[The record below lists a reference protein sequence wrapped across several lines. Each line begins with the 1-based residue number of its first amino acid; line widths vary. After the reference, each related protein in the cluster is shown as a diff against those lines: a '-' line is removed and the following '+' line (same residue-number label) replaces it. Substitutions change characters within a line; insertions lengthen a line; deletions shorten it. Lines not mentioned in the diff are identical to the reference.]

1 MTPSNKLLSDLV
13 TVRTYSKYLPELQ
26 RREIFEETI
35 NRCMTMHLDR
45 FPKLS
50 KEIVKAFSLVHQF
63 KVMPSMRSLQF
74 SGPAILKN
82 NLRSFNCAFT
92 PINEIRT
99 FSEIFF
105 LLLSGAGVG
114 FSVQKAHINQLPR
127 VTKPTQEGR
136 FIIQDSIAGWAQ
148 ALHMLMEAYFT
159 GSVRPVFDFT
169 SISPKGTLLNTTGAK
184 APGFAALKHMLE
196 LVESKLIL
204 ALGRHL
210 EPIEV
215 HDLVCIVSDA
225 VLAGGIRRSSLISF
239 FDRDNKPMLL
249 AKSGKWWENSPY
261 RARANNSAVL
271 PRHEVTKDEFLNIFK
286 ILQESNAGEPGFSFT
301 NNINMLANPSLRAG
315 TKVLTTNG
323 IFEIQELEGKIFKV
337 PNLNG
342 EIKDAKC
349 WKSGKNVPLWELTL
363 DTGEKYYSSPEHKWP
378 IFVNGRFIKCK
389 SIELRP
395 GDLLPVNVFSR
406 ETLFESGEKGTYN
419 QGFLIGWLYGDGS
432 LTIRSDTKK
441 KVAFFIVSKKD
452 GKNILDLLLS
462 EIKKID
468 GKDRKIYER
477 GKVWEF
483 QIGSNEFIQFLEKMS
498 VNVKSEGLPVGIFK
512 DWTEAARR
520 GFIDGIFSSDGYLQ
534 ADPHD
539 FISLGSSKIKLIKD
553 IQDLLGFYGIKT
565 MLDKKNIKNPTFPN
579 GKQYNRQYEH
589 WVMRTHNQG
598 KKKFSK
604 IFSLSVEFKNE
615 KLQKNND
622 GIKQEFIK
630 VKSIRLTNLREDVWD
645 INVLDETHCFQLPQ
659 VTTGNC
665 HEVAL
670 YPNQLCN
677 LSTVN
682 QTGVSSK
689 KDFLSRV
696 YSAAFIGTLQASYT
710 DFPYVSDKW
719 RIQTEKEALLGVSFT
734 GIADADGLVTD
745 DWISEAGQL
754 VLDVNEKYAKKMGIN
769 LAARTTVIKPEG
781 SASCTLGSS
790 SGIHARKSPYY
801 LRRVQINKDDALYL
815 YLLSAVPDLMDDA
828 FGVPNTSVV
837 TIPQE
842 SPRGAPTEETETA
855 IELFNRVLRYNK
867 NWISSGHRSG
877 DNKNNVSCTL
887 SVKPEEWDKLGNLMW
902 KERDN
907 YTGISLFPFDNGTY
921 QQAPFQAI
929 TKEEFEEWN
938 KKVKELDLTKV
949 KEFENNTNLVDS
961 AACGG
966 GACIITHL

>member
-63 KVMPSMRSLQF
+63 KVMPSMRSMQF
-74 SGPAILKN
+74 SGSAILKN
-82 NLRSFNCAFT
+82 NLRSYNCAFS

-114 FSVQKAHINQLPR
+114 FSVQKTHINQLPR
-127 VTKPTQEGR
+127 ITKPTQEGR

-184 APGFAALKHMLE
+184 APGPSALKGMLE
-196 LVESKLIL
+196 LVESKLVS
-204 ALGRHL
+204 ALGRKL

-239 FDRDNKPMLL
+239 FDRDNKAMLL
-249 AKSGKWWENSPY
+249 AKSGKWWENNPY

-271 PRHEVTKDEFLNIFK
+271 PRHEITKEEFLNIFK
-286 ILQESNAGEPGFSFT
+286 ILQESNSGEPGFSFT
-301 NNINMLANPSLRAG
+301 NNTNMLANP
-315 TKVLTTNG
+315 
-323 IFEIQELEGKIFKV
+323 
-337 PNLNG
+337 
-342 EIKDAKC
+342 
-349 WKSGKNVPLWELTL
+349 
-363 DTGEKYYSSPEHKWP
+363 
-378 IFVNGRFIKCK
+378 
-389 SIELRP
+389 
-395 GDLLPVNVFSR
+395 
-406 ETLFESGEKGTYN
+406 
-419 QGFLIGWLYGDGS
+419 
-432 LTIRSDTKK
+432 
-441 KVAFFIVSKKD
+441 
-452 GKNILDLLLS
+452 
-462 EIKKID
+462 
-468 GKDRKIYER
+468 
-477 GKVWEF
+477 
-483 QIGSNEFIQFLEKMS
+483 
-498 VNVKSEGLPVGIFK
+498 
-512 DWTEAARR
+512 
-520 GFIDGIFSSDGYLQ
+520 
-534 ADPHD
+534 
-539 FISLGSSKIKLIKD
+539 
-553 IQDLLGFYGIKT
+553 
-565 MLDKKNIKNPTFPN
+565 
-579 GKQYNRQYEH
+579 
-589 WVMRTHNQG
+589 
-598 KKKFSK
+598 
-604 IFSLSVEFKNE
+604 
-615 KLQKNND
+615 
-622 GIKQEFIK
+622 
-630 VKSIRLTNLREDVWD
+630 
-645 INVLDETHCFQLPQ
+645 
-659 VTTGNC
+659 C

-670 YPNQLCN
+670 CPNQLCN

-734 GIADADGLVTD
+734 GIADANGLIVD

-790 SGIHARKSPYY
+790 SGIHARKSPFY

-828 FGVPNTSVV
+828 FGVPNTAVV

-842 SPRGAPTEETETA
+842 SPAGALTEETETS

-961 AACGG
+961 LACGG
-966 GACIITHL
+966 GACDIMYLK